1 MGDGW
6 LWNPKDGWTYRF
18 QRDEK
23 SWLQDPFV
31 LVDKGRAMPDGS
43 PALLKTRQYLRRGA
57 AEGMWRDLV
66 RKGWEKIPAVWGAE
80 AEHRSKKYQSVF
92 CEKESDHSAKV

>member
-18 QRDEK
+18 QRYEK
-23 SWLQDPFV
+23 SWLQDSFV

>member
-1 MGDGW
+1 MGGGW
-6 LWNPKDGWTYRF
+6 LQNPKDGWTYRF

-31 LVDKGRAMPDGS
+31 FVDKGHAMPDGS

-57 AEGMWRDLV
+57 AEGMWKDLV
-66 RKGWEKIPAVWGAE
+66 RKGWENVPAVWGVDAE
-80 AEHRSKKYQSVF
+80 P
-92 CEKESDHSAKV
+92 

>member
-1 MGDGW
+1 MD
-6 LWNPKDGWTYRF
+6 R
-18 QRDEK
+18 
-23 SWLQDPFV
+23 
-31 LVDKGRAMPDGS
+31 GRAMPDGS